1 MGSIAQPSINM
12 PHVESFFKHLIRID
26 TLSYLLGTWRLT
38 PRLRIL
44 MFWPFFLS
52 NEFRCLFLLHSNIEI
67 EMLLDWPGTI
77 CLQIVSRL
85 SFCLA
90 HRLNLHILRPGP
102 ESGDHLS
109 SDCSTDGFLIGS
121 QAPSPQTQ
129 TMHRVL
135 TCHPIVTRQL
145 WNLNFHKFLISQPIV
160 TCEL

>member
-1 MGSIAQPSINM
+1 MGSIAQPRINM
-12 PHVESFFKHLIRID
+12 PHVESFFKHLIRIE

-44 MFWPFFLS
+44 MLWPFFLS
-52 NEFRCLFLLHSNIEI
+52 SEFRCLFLFHANIEI
-67 EMLLDWPGTI
+67 EMLLDGPGTV

-90 HRLNLHILRPGP
+90 HRLHLHILRQWT

-109 SDCSTDGFLIGS
+109 SDCFTDGFLIGS
-121 QAPSPQTQ
+121 QAPSPHTQ

-145 WNLNFHKFLISQPIV
+145 
-160 TCEL
+160 